1 MCNCENTKIKQSDLG
16 LIPQP
21 KKLDLQEGFFTRKID
36 DAKKT
41 LLKAEK
47 ELLPQEKEAYSLSIS
62 PNAIE
67 ITAYD
72 EAGLFYGEMTVK
84 QLAMIFEDKIPCLQI
99 QDQPEYEWRGFM
111 LDCSR
116 NFYPVEFI
124 YKVLDAIALHK
135 INRFHWHLT
144 DDQGWR
150 IPVPEYPLLTEVGAW
165 RNDCRYTWEEK
176 VGGFYTEEEIKSV
189 VKKASELH
197 IIVIPEIETPG
208 HASSILAS
216 YPNLGCTGGPYKVES
231 RFGIFD
237 DVLCS
242 GNDEIFTVYE
252 KVFDTVCR
260 LFPGPYVHIGGDEC
274 PRKRWEVCP
283 KCQQR
288 KKELGLETTGE
299 LQSYLTVRFAKML
312 EERGKIPIGWDE
324 VLEGTEKLGLPK
336 SLIVQSWR
344 GLSGGETAAKLGHK
358 AIMSPQTAGCYL
370 DYKHKDT
377 PLEPGMIGV
386 TTVKKSFDF
395 EPTTKEMSEANKAN
409 VLGGQGNL
417 WTECIYSSKLAE
429 YMMFPRLCAIA
440 EKLWKCEGNND
451 IDDFVTRLDIHKK
464 RLQKM
469 DFLFYNGDIE

>member
-1 MCNCENTKIKQSDLG
+1 MESILNEKIKPTDLG
-16 LIPQP
+16 LIPTP
-21 KKLDLQEGFFTRKID
+21 KKLDLQEGFYSGSLE
-36 DAKKT
+36 AVKKN
-41 LLKAEK
+41 LLKTDRELSSLEK
-47 ELLPQEKEAYSLSIS
+47 ESYSLKITSDS
-62 PNAIE
+62 IE

-72 EAGLFYGEMTVK
+72 NAGLFYGEMTVK
-84 QLAMIFEDKIPCLQI
+84 QLSMIFDKVPCMQIEDKP
-99 QDQPEYEWRGFM
+99 DFEWRGFM

-116 NFYPVEFI
+116 NFFPVEFI
-124 YKVLDAIALHK
+124 YKLLDVIALHK
-135 INRFHWHLT
+135 LNRFHWHLT

-176 VGGFYTEEEIKSV
+176 VGGFYTEDEIKSV
-189 VKKASELH
+189 VKKAADLH
-197 IIVIPEIETPG
+197 ITVIPEIETPG

-216 YPNLGCTGGPYKVES
+216 YPHLGCTGGPYNVES

-274 PRKRWEVCP
+274 PRKRWETCP

-288 KKELGLETTGE
+288 KKDLGLETTGE

-386 TTVKKSFDF
+386 TSVKKSFEF
-395 EPTTKEMSEANKAN
+395 EPVTKEMSEIGRAH
-409 VLGGQGNL
+409 V
-417 WTECIYSSKLAE
+417 
-429 YMMFPRLCAIA
+429 
-440 EKLWKCEGNND
+440 
-451 IDDFVTRLDIHKK
+451 
-464 RLQKM
+464 
-469 DFLFYNGDIE
+469 

>member
-1 MCNCENTKIKQSDLG
+1 M
-16 LIPQP
+16 
-21 KKLDLQEGFFTRKID
+21 
-36 DAKKT
+36 
-41 LLKAEK
+41 
-47 ELLPQEKEAYSLSIS
+47 
-62 PNAIE
+62 
-67 ITAYD
+67 
-72 EAGLFYGEMTVK
+72 
-84 QLAMIFEDKIPCLQI
+84 
-99 QDQPEYEWRGFM
+99 
-111 LDCSR
+111 
-116 NFYPVEFI
+116 
-124 YKVLDAIALHK
+124 
-135 INRFHWHLT
+135 
-144 DDQGWR
+144 
-150 IPVPEYPLLTEVGAW
+150 
-165 RNDCRYTWEEK
+165 
-176 VGGFYTEEEIKSV
+176 
-189 VKKASELH
+189 
-197 IIVIPEIETPG
+197 
-208 HASSILAS
+208 AS
-216 YPNLGCTGGPYKVES
+216 YPHLGCTGGPYKVES

-274 PRKRWEVCP
+274 PRKRWETCP

-288 KKELGLETTGE
+288 KKDLGLESTGE

-386 TTVKKSFDF
+386 TSVKKSFEF
-395 EPTTKEMSEANKAN
+395 EPVTKEMSESTKAN
-409 VLGGQGNL
+409 ILGGQGNL
-417 WTECIYSSKLAE
+417 WTECVYSSKLAE
-429 YMMFPRLCAIA
+429 YMTFPRLCAIA
-440 EKLWKCEGNND
+440 EKLWTCEGNTD
-451 IDDFVTRLDIHKK
+451 IENFKERLEVHKK

-469 DFLFYNGDIE
+469 DFLIYNGDME

>member
-1 MCNCENTKIKQSDLG
+1 MENLQNLKISKNDLG
-16 LIPQP
+16 LIPSPQ
-21 KKLDLQEGFFTRKID
+21 KLDLTEGFFSGNISD
-36 DAKKT
+36 VKKT
-41 LLKAEK
+41 LKSSDK
-47 ELLPQEKEAYSLSIS
+47 ELSPMEKEAYTLEITPSS
-62 PNAIE
+62 IE
-67 ITAYD
+67 IVAND

-84 QLAMIFEDKIPCLQI
+84 QLVMIFGDKIPCLKI
-99 QDQPEYEWRGFM
+99 EDKPEFEWRGFM
-111 LDCSR
+111 LDCCR
-116 NFYPVEFI
+116 NFFPVEFI
-124 YKVLDAIALHK
+124 FKILDAIALHK

-150 IPVPEYPLLTEVGAW
+150 IPVKEYPLLTEVGAW

-176 VGGFYTEEEIKSV
+176 VGGFYTEDDIKAV
-189 VKKASELH
+189 VKKAADLH
-197 IIVIPEIETPG
+197 ITVVPEIETPG
-208 HASSILAS
+208 HSSSILAA
-216 YPNLGCTGGPYKVES
+216 YPNLGCTGGPYNVES

-242 GNDEIFTVYE
+242 GNDDIFPLYE

-274 PRKRWEVCP
+274 PRTRWENCP

-288 KKELGLETTGE
+288 KKDLGLETTGE

-377 PLEPGMIGV
+377 PLEPGMIGI
-386 TTVKKSFDF
+386 TTLEKSFEF
-395 EPTTKEMSEANKAN
+395 EPTTKEMTAENKAN

-429 YMMFPRLCAIA
+429 YMIFPRLCAIA
-440 EKLWKCEGNND
+440 EKLWNCEGNTDYTNFLD
-451 IDDFVTRLDIHKK
+451 RLKIHKK

-469 DFLFYNGDIE
+469 DFLFYNGD